1 MLWLALTALSS
12 QEPPLN
18 APVEVTVELDNG
30 RTFLGEVDAQSDD
43 RRLWLRVTRPGVT
56 LLRPI
61 DWDRIIR
68 VRQAD
73 DVLTAEQLRD
83 LLPSL
88 STETPPIEPA
98 DSPLLTAEAEPRG
111 RLLPEAALDPH
122 PALPPRVAMLQI
134 RASAANWDGDVE
146 QDGIEL
152 EVEPLTSGRYR
163 LPVEGTLYV
172 HLLGSLRHRE
182 ALPDLG
188 RWTRRVRESDF
199 VHGVAVYRLPFQAV
213 DPQFDL
219 EVEKLGLVHARL
231 AVPAHGVFD
240 ASEELVYL
248 RPFSAMREELQ
259 ALTGRRFFPIER
271 LGRTD

>member
-1 MLWLALTALSS
+1 
-12 QEPPLN
+12 
-18 APVEVTVELDNG
+18 VEVTVELDSG
-30 RTFLGEVDAQSDD
+30 RAFVGEVDAKSDD
-43 RRLWLRVTRPGVT
+43 ERMWIRFSQPGVT

-61 DWDRIIR
+61 AWDRIAR
-68 VRQAD
+68 VRRGDA
-73 DVLTAEQLRD
+73 VLTAGELRAS
-83 LLPSL
+83 LPSL
-88 STETPPIEPA
+88 ATETPSVEPA
-98 DSPLLTAEAEPRG
+98 DSPPLTAEAVPRG
-111 RLLPEAALDPH
+111 RLLPEAALDLH

-134 RASAANWDGDVE
+134 RATAANWDGDVE
-146 QDGIEL
+146 LDGIEL
-152 EVEPLTSGRYR
+152 EVEPLTGGRYR
-163 LPVEGTLYV
+163 LPVDGTLYV

-199 VHGVAVYRLPFQAV
+199 VHGVAVYRLPFQAIH
-213 DPQFDL
+213 PQFDL